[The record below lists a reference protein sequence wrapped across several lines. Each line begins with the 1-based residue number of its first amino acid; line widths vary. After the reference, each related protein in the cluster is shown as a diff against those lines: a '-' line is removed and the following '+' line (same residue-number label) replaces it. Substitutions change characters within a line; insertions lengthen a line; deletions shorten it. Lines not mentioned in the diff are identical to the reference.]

1 LSLAEPVGAPLK
13 VSNVSF
19 KKGEHTLLSK
29 ASFVLDN
36 AEVLGIVS
44 NRTEPVECLFKILLL
59 LERPSSGSI
68 IYFNNPRFSRR
79 DFSRRVG
86 FYSCTM
92 DLVDGLTV
100 SENLLLAASLHGMP
114 KEKSVKRV
122 EELLTLFEAAN
133 VSRVKWSRLALSLR
147 RKLCFASAIIHDPS
161 VILLYDPF
169 RGATFDIASFMR
181 NFIKT
186 STDLGKSAVVFSTVP
201 LLLDD
206 VCDRIVIFHNGQQ
219 AVLDHTESFVTGV
232 SGPGTL
238 SIHVSS
244 FSVEANIGM
253 LEKMGVSWY
262 ATGEK
267 EAIIELDNTPEK
279 IQRLLEFLVKSNASI
294 NKIVSSRQHLLE
306 SADRFMEE

>member
-1 LSLAEPVGAPLK
+1 LNLAEPVGAPLK
-13 VSNVSF
+13 VSDVSF
-19 KKGEHTLLSK
+19 KKGGHTLLSK

-36 AEVLGIVS
+36 AEVLGVVS

-68 IYFNNPRFSRR
+68 IYFNNPRFSRK

-92 DLVDGLTV
+92 NLVEDLTV
-100 SENLLLAASLHGMP
+100 SENLLLTASLHGMP

-133 VSRVKWSRLALSLR
+133 FSRVKWSRLALSLR

-161 VILLYDPF
+161 VMLLYDPF
-169 RGATFDIASFMR
+169 RGATFDVASFMR

-186 STDLGKSAVVFSTVP
+186 STDLGKSIVVFSTVP

-206 VCDRIVIFHNGQQ
+206 ICDRIVIFHNGQQ

-232 SGPGTL
+232 SGPGML
-238 SIHVSS
+238 SIHVSN
-244 FSVEANIGM
+244 FSVEANISM

-267 EAIIELDNTPEK
+267 EAMIELDNTPEK
-279 IQRLLEFLVKSNASI
+279 IQRLLEFLVKNNASI

-306 SADRFMEE
+306 SANRFMEE